1 MIINDQEVNIDDLI
15 SQKHMHKKLDN
26 GLYLSEYQIEVL
38 KRNKI
43 DPSTLS
49 GIDELIYIR
58 EKERNYNFFSKQNQR
73 LNQEIKTVKSTK
85 GWINYKKD
93 NLSTRFKSNIS
104 KNNGD

>member
-49 GIDELIYIR
+49 GIDELIYMIDEILELDEDEELDSISR
-58 EKERNYNFFSKQNQR
+58 EIIEFNY
-73 LNQEIKTVKSTK
+73 
-85 GWINYKKD
+85 Y
-93 NLSTRFKSNIS
+93 
-104 KNNGD
+104 NNTNK